1 MKFFSNSRPENTLD
15 LASKLNINKNPESI
29 LLRKN
34 YLQFDDD
41 SKYLEKLLEDGELV
55 DDQSNVKDEYSTSL
69 VTIELNEIYSKTREF
84 NAMLRDT
91 PNNVQL
97 WLDYVAFQDI
107 ALGNND
113 FTSSNVQEGIE
124 DEVKISKKTE
134 KARNVILRNK
144 AVIEKKLSILKTAS
158 EKNPR
163 SILLAVERL
172 KHSKEIYDNATLDRQ
187 WKELI
192 FMFPRN
198 AEVWKYYLSFAA
210 SHFTNFSVNKMAK
223 SYKHFFLKLKQMHGQ
238 GSKNFSESQQNDNQT
253 STQQIEDEIV
263 NLTINVAN
271 HWTRAGYREKA
282 IALFQATIELNL
294 FSPNFPGSYSLED
307 RLATFEPF
315 WESGVPRFGEDGA
328 LGFST
333 ITENKRKNNICDT
346 EMSESCNNP
355 NNDAW
360 EDKLIQQHN
369 LTKSTAK
376 NLLLNDEENEVDYN
390 KKSGEARLWLRLE
403 LERERRHW
411 LPWRSQGTSFD
422 KISYFGRV
430 QFTNKTLRCKIL
442 KYNTYFSLY
451 CRRRS
456 RRPRAS
462 C

>member
-1 MKFFSNSRPENTLD
+1 MKRFSNSGPENTLD
-15 LASKLNINKNPESI
+15 LASKLNSNKNPESV

-34 YLQFDDD
+34 YLEFVDD
-41 SKYLEKLLEDGELV
+41 SKYIEELLEDGELAE
-55 DDQSNVKDEYSTSL
+55 DQSNAKDGYSSSL
-69 VTIELNEIYSKTREF
+69 VTIELNEIYTKTKEF

-91 PNNVQL
+91 PNNEQL

-113 FTSSNVQEGIE
+113 FTSSNVQDGIE
-124 DEVKISKKTE
+124 GEVKINKKTE

-172 KHSKEIYDNATLDRQ
+172 KHSKELYDNATLDRQ

-198 AEVWKYYLSFAA
+198 VEVWKYYLSFSA
-210 SHFTNFSVNKMAK
+210 SHFTNFSVNKMGK
-223 SYKHFFLKLKQMHGQ
+223 SYKNFFLKLKQMHGQ
-238 GSKNFSESQQNDNQT
+238 GNKNFSESSQQNDDQI
-253 STQQIEDEIV
+253 STLQIEDEIV
-263 NLTINVAN
+263 NNTIKVAN
-271 HWTRAGYREKA
+271 LWTRAGYREKS

-315 WESGVPRFGEDGA
+315 WESGTARFGEDGA

-346 EMSESCNNP
+346 EMTESCNDP
-355 NNDAW
+355 NNDLW
-360 EDKLIQQHN
+360 EDQLIQQHL
-369 LTKSTAK
+369 LTKSPAE
-376 NLLLNDEENEVDYN
+376 NLIQSDEENEIDYD
-390 KKSGEARLWLRLE
+390 KKSGEPGLWLRLE

-422 KISYFGRV
+422 QIYQVFENNFGPV
-430 QFTNKTLRCKIL
+430 
-442 KYNTYFSLY
+442 
-451 CRRRS
+451 
-456 RRPRAS
+456 
-462 C
+462 